1 MFNRNAISRALR
13 AKGWSRYRLCK
24 ETHMAQ
30 STLSAILSGEAKNP
44 NTKTLQRI
52 ADALGVSVADFF
64 DNDNSEDKDEDENL
78 PDLED
83 EDTAEMKILFDKAVD
98 KKLPPADKRR
108 LMAIIKVFLEETSD

>member
-1 MFNRNAISRALR
+1 MFNREAIEKALQR
-13 AKGWSRYRLCK
+13 KGWSRYRLCK

-52 ADALGVSVADFF
+52 ADALGVSVSDFF
-64 DNDNSEDKDEDENL
+64 DNAEDKEEDL
-78 PDLED
+78 PDFED

>member
-1 MFNRNAISRALR
+1 MNGNKIKEIRE
-13 AKGWSRYRLCK
+13 AKGIGLN
-24 ETHMAQ
+24 ETARRAGI
-30 STLSAILSGEAKNP
+30 SGSYLSNIERNIKGNP
-44 NTKTLQRI
+44 SMETLQRI

-64 DNDNSEDKDEDENL
+64 DNDNSENKDEDENL